1 MLETNIDE
9 RFDVVDGYGVSL
21 AEAKVF
27 GDSRGSFAEVLVGDE
42 TVGLKQI
49 NRSKSVS
56 MTVRGC
62 HA

>member
-27 GDSRGSFAEVLVGDE
+27 SDSRGSFAEVLVGDE

-56 MTVRGC
+56 VTVRGC

>member
-27 GDSRGSFAEVLVGDE
+27 SDSRGSFAEVLVGDE
-42 TVGLKQI
+42 TIGLKQI
-49 NRSKSVS
+49 NRREK
-56 MTVRGC
+56 RK
-62 HA
+62 H

>member
-9 RFDVVDGYGVSL
+9 RFDVVDGYGVAL

-27 GDSRGSFAEVLVGDE
+27 SDSRGSFAEVLVGE
-42 TVGLKQI
+42 EVVGLKQI